1 MNPRRG
7 KSLGCPKPS
16 LLNYESGHSRLATGF
31 EKQPVKFEFR
41 FFILAGSYAA
51 FAAIDAEKSY
61 FSIRPTPATRRLR
74 KADIQMTAVP
84 LETCRMD
91 YANYSA
97 IAAGYSSQA
106 ALLQSSTDQ
115 SFKLGYGLS

>member
-1 MNPRRG
+1 
-7 KSLGCPKPS
+7 
-16 LLNYESGHSRLATGF
+16 
-31 EKQPVKFEFR
+31 
-41 FFILAGSYAA
+41 
-51 FAAIDAEKSY
+51 
-61 FSIRPTPATRRLR
+61 
-74 KADIQMTAVP
+74 
-84 LETCRMD
+84 MD